1 MHSPMSSSAF
11 KPEYRQRIHPSARLV
26 SRLLTTSTMDGTRPV
41 FCNNCFRNVRVFCS
55 PRLGS
60 HCMSLHKLAKELDET
75 ARQSASMLEGI
86 AEALE
91 ILSDSKLNKD
101 ASVRDAVQMIVIAL
115 QGQDRI
121 EQRCHNLALATRQF
135 ALLPASTPQ
144 SVFDEIWSSLS
155 LDELRLPALS
165 GVAARQNHGEVDL
178 F

>member
-1 MHSPMSSSAF
+1 
-11 KPEYRQRIHPSARLV
+11 
-26 SRLLTTSTMDGTRPV
+26 
-41 FCNNCFRNVRVFCS
+41 
-55 PRLGS
+55 
-60 HCMSLHKLAKELDET
+60 MSLHKLAKELDET